1 MATIKV
7 KFRRSVVED
16 RKGTLYYQVIHR
28 RVVRHVRTD
37 YRILSDEWDDAE
49 KRIRRS
55 IIGQRGRLAALQ
67 QCIDRDM
74 LHFEEI
80 VEMLE
85 RTQNGYSVDD
95 VVLAFSHPRKQPS
108 MSEFMQGIID
118 GLELMGKHR
127 TAEIYDTVRR
137 SFNAFRNG
145 KDTTPDEVD
154 ADMVQLYEAY
164 LFGRGLVRNTTSSY
178 MRVLRAV
185 YNRAVGKE
193 LTMQRDPFRNVYTG
207 IDKTVKRAIP
217 LHSIRR
223 IRDLDLS
230 RKPVM
235 DFARDMFL
243 FSFYTRGMSFIDMAF
258 LKRDDLRDGV
268 LTYCRHK
275 TRQRLHIRWER
286 CMQEI
291 IDKYPSKS
299 SVYLLPIINKD
310 GGAKEERRQYRNA
323 LRLVNN
329 NLKAVSAMAGIDV
342 TLTTYVS
349 RHSWATAARQR
360 NIPLAV
366 ISEGM
371 GHDSETT
378 TMIYLA
384 SLDTSAVDHANAI
397 ILKSLSGQC

>member
-1 MATIKV
+1 MATIKI
-7 KFRRSVVED
+7 KFRRSVVEG

-28 RVVRHVRTD
+28 RVVRHIRTD
-37 YRILSDEWDDAE
+37 YRILPDEWDDTA
-49 KRIRRS
+49 KRIHRS
-55 IIGQRGRLAALQ
+55 LTGPRGCLAALQ
-67 QCIDRDM
+67 QRIDRDM

-85 RTQNGYSVDD
+85 KTKTDYSADD
-95 VVLAFSHPRKQPS
+95 VVVAFAHPRTLPS
-108 MSEFMQGIID
+108 MSEFMKGIIA
-118 GLELMGKHR
+118 GLEQTGKHR

-145 KDTTPDEVD
+145 MDTTPDEVD
-154 ADMVQLYEAY
+154 ADMMRLYEGY
-164 LFGRGLVRNTTSSY
+164 LLGRGLVRNTTSFY

-185 YNRAVGKE
+185 YNRAVGKG
-193 LTMQRDPFRNVYTG
+193 LTVQRDPFHNVYTG

-230 RKPVM
+230 RKPMM

-243 FSFYTRGMSFIDMAF
+243 FSFYTRGMSFIDMAY
-258 LKRDDLRDGV
+258 LKRDDLRNGE

-275 TRQRLHIRWER
+275 TRQRLHIRWEQ

-291 IDKYPSKS
+291 IDKYPVKS
-299 SVYLLPIINKD
+299 SVYLLPIINKA
-310 GGAKEERRQYRNA
+310 GEAKDERRQYRNA
-323 LRLVNN
+323 LRMVNN
-329 NLKAVSAMAGIDV
+329 NLKAVSAMAGINV
-342 TLTTYVS
+342 NLTTYVS
-349 RHSWATAARQR
+349 RHSWATAARR
-360 NIPLAV
+360 SNIPLAV

-384 SLDTSAVDHANAI
+384 SLDTSAVDHANAV
-397 ILKSLSGQC
+397 ILKSLDRK